1 MKRWTDIHDDVDG
14 WTEVEIVEAEKV
26 PRMKRK
32 PKTRRPRNAP
42 GRRCLTDAQC
52 AEIRDAYVSSEDRLC
67 DIASRYGVSAMTIS
81 NVGRAA

>member
-52 AEIRDAYVSSEDRLC
+52 AEIRDVYRESETPLRVL
-67 DIASRYGVSAMTIS
+67 AERYGVSAMTIS